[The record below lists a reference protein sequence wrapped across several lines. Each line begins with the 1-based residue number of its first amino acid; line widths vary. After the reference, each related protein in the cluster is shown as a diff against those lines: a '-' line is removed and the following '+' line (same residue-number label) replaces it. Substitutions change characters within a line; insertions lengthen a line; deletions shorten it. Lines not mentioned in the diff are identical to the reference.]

1 MWVYEYVGLV
11 VLGLDSFALLT
22 ASLHDLLKWWL
33 KSSDVFHRCEKE
45 RVGMTKLSKLAAVD
59 CWHCGQWGFVL
70 SHMPRH
76 GHQVLDISSC
86 KCLFVC
92 LRVLNHYYF
101 YCFVASSYFPFY
113 SVTSRITQA
122 RQKHAP
128 ETLHI
133 FHPWKRTQGM
143 MGKQHAQ
150 NRSALFPLYSA
161 WRINLQL
168 SK

>member
-1 MWVYEYVGLV
+1 MYVSLWISWSCGTWFGLFCFTDSKLTWSPQMMTKIFWCVSQMWKG
-11 VLGLDSFALLT
+11 
-22 ASLHDLLKWWL
+22 
-33 KSSDVFHRCEKE
+33 KSW
-45 RVGMTKLSKLAAVD
+45 MTKLSKLAAVD

-161 WRINLQL
+161 
-168 SK
+168 